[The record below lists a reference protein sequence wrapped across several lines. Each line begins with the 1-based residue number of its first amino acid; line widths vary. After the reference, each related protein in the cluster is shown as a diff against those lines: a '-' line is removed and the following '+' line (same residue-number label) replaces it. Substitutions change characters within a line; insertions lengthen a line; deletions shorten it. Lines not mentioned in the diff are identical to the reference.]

1 MPPILLILLLYFLL
15 NLAMLAFRPVRLAW
29 KDLLLI
35 FKMGLV
41 ERNLWSEVF
50 VLPGTNPPWWK
61 KIVFALLF
69 ASVYLLLFIVLVLM
83 LVFPVP
89 QYYHAIHNRKHLLD
103 LWNREK
109 CNDLA
114 VDDYFERHL
123 RKYQAERE
131 LANRIPSWE
140 KWGAKTDQSFVE
152 FDTELPFKPSA
163 YEIFYVEDEYNPV
176 VNDYIL
182 RHYDEICEL
191 FLSQCL
197 TFNYLPK
204 ICHQEIPEAVLRYMC
219 PFLDQIYTIENGG
232 ITMDTLRKHLV
243 KGDFVG
249 PALIHYRHNDQNSP
263 EKYYFSYRSLVPD
276 SPVSL
281 PKQFEWY
288 VHHVSFAILG
298 WDRVLRCIN
307 SVEKDENAD
316 VGFSNEC
323 FDPFTAST
331 EWDLIDEIRER
342 VFALRKRGLQLHWIQ
357 KMIEMPP
364 KLSRLVVD
372 KEFRIFLPDYNNME
386 ITMSPLP
393 KAVYLLFLKHPEG
406 ILFKQL
412 SDYYTELLDIYK
424 QVGNRVVESAIEKS
438 IRDITDPTKN
448 SINEKCARIREAFI
462 SKFDTFYAQHYYI
475 TGQRGEPKK
484 ISLPRDLVDL
494 QAL

>member
-1 MPPILLILLLYFLL
+1 
-15 NLAMLAFRPVRLAW
+15 
-29 KDLLLI
+29 
-35 FKMGLV
+35 
-41 ERNLWSEVF
+41 
-50 VLPGTNPPWWK
+50 
-61 KIVFALLF
+61 
-69 ASVYLLLFIVLVLM
+69 
-83 LVFPVP
+83 
-89 QYYHAIHNRKHLLD
+89 
-103 LWNREK
+103 
-109 CNDLA
+109 
-114 VDDYFERHL
+114 
-123 RKYQAERE
+123 
-131 LANRIPSWE
+131 
-140 KWGAKTDQSFVE
+140 
-152 FDTELPFKPSA
+152 
-163 YEIFYVEDEYNPV
+163 
-176 VNDYIL
+176 
-182 RHYDEICEL
+182 
-191 FLSQCL
+191 
-197 TFNYLPK
+197 
-204 ICHQEIPEAVLRYMC
+204 
-219 PFLDQIYTIENGG
+219 
-232 ITMDTLRKHLV
+232 MDTLRKHLV

-288 VHHVSFAILG
+288 VHHVSFASLG

-307 SVEKDENAD
+307 SVEKDEKAD

-448 SINEKCARIREAFI
+448 SINEKCARIREAFV
-462 SKFDTFYAQHYYI
+462 SKFDTLYAQHYYI
-475 TGQRGEPKK
+475 TGQRGEPKR
-484 ISLPRDLVDL
+484 IDLPRDLVDL